1 MNLIKGLFLSLKKF
15 YSNDY
20 KFYRLKQT
28 IILLLI
34 ISFCFLMIK
43 LLSISISS
51 LIIQYSIS
59 LSSSLVLSLIN
70 IQSVNPEYFVM
81 IFSGSL
87 TILVLSFSLSQFMIE
102 RLSNSFSLKLLDEY
116 ENNILIYCFYNVQIL
131 SVIFN
136 LMIIIC
142 SLDNI
147 ITLIIS
153 LIIFLIGL
161 YLLIDYINTIY
172 YFSNPKN
179 MINRI
184 IKEIEE
190 DIIKF
195 DYNNLENSGLNDDN
209 LLEKWKKSFDVL
221 NEKFDLINDFL
232 NLYLNRG
239 EYLFVNQIY
248 DFMHNLIKNE
258 VGRFQIPSFLS
269 NYLIIKYF
277 DICYMIISYD
287 NIDFG
292 YVEKIENDLHY
303 CFGIQ
308 SFRNTKRLFFDSM
321 YNLSI
326 YYEMNKHG
334 SVLPNGKYF
343 LRLYEL
349 NLNKGFERILFE
361 YSLNN
366 IKITEDYFFNSIHDY
381 VFTMNAIN
389 LKYKRFDL
397 FNKSIID
404 NKHFISEKE
413 GFIEIFVN
421 DYDIDYENL
430 GHMDYYNNL
439 INDYCKNNS
448 FINDLNLFIKY
459 SSILKEYMVLSRYLL
474 YQIYL
479 NDLDYKKYFEYTI
492 SIIDNQ
498 LNFLI
503 GFNESNS
510 HTISSSNLGY
520 YSLEFLYVS
529 YILTFLLVKE
539 TKFNSNEYNKL
550 IITRWLNIENQL
562 ITFIKKCD
570 DFYLGIF
577 YEYLPYNENI
587 RDHIIRMFKNKNNKL
602 KKQIYNEDY

>member
-1 MNLIKGLFLSLKKF
+1 MNSIKELLLSLKKF

-20 KFYRLKQT
+20 KFYRLKQI

-34 ISFCFLMIK
+34 FSFCFLMIK
-43 LLSISISS
+43 IVSYSIYSLIVQYNISS
-51 LIIQYSIS
+51 IP
-59 LSSSLVLSLIN
+59 SLVLSLN
-70 IQSVNPEYFVM
+70 SVEIPKTDYFVM

-116 ENNILIYCFYNVQIL
+116 ENNILIYCFYNVQII
-131 SVIFN
+131 SVILN
-136 LMIIIC
+136 LIIIIY
-142 SLDNI
+142 SLDNT

-179 MINRI
+179 MINKLI
-184 IKEIEE
+184 KDIKEY
-190 DIIKF
+190 IIKF
-195 DYNNLENSGLNDDN
+195 DYNNLDNDGLNDDI

-221 NEKFDLINDFL
+221 NKKFDLINDFL

-248 DFMHNLIKNE
+248 DFMSNLIKNE

-287 NIDFG
+287 NIDFR

-321 YNLSI
+321 YNLSR
-326 YYEMNKHG
+326 YYEMDKQG
-334 SVLPNGKYF
+334 PVVPNGKYF

-349 NLNKGFERILFE
+349 NLNKEFKRILFE

-381 VFTMNAIN
+381 IFTINIIN

-397 FNKSIID
+397 FNKSTID
-404 NKHFISEKE
+404 NKHFFCEKE

-421 DYDIDYENL
+421 HYDIDYEKL

-439 INDYCKNNS
+439 IKDNCKNNS
-448 FINDLNLFIKY
+448 FINDLNLFVKY
-459 SSILKEYMVLSRYLL
+459 SCILKEYMVLSRYLL

-503 GFNESNS
+503 GFTESNS
-510 HTISSSNLGY
+510 HQTSSSNLGY
-520 YSLEFLYVS
+520 YSLEFLYVG
-529 YILTFLLVKE
+529 YMLTFLLVEE

-570 DFYLGIF
+570 DFYLSIF

-587 RDHIIRMFKNKNNKL
+587 RDHVISIFKNKNNKL
-602 KKQIYNEDY
+602 KKQIYN